1 MLLKK
6 GRGKGRADL
15 LLAVTALRL
24 VVSQLNVVLGETWFP
39 TVQLGGSDEM
49 PVCPTSEMESGH
61 GGGCRPSFPNALVT
75 AHIQAPPVLAGR
87 RGQRLN
93 WRFQMMSPTSGCRS
107 ACPLRAGLEVCTLA
121 CSLCSSP
128 ATREYLCVSFNI
140 DTSEME
146 SKEDT
151 LQS

>member
-39 TVQLGGSDEM
+39 MVQLGGSDEM

-61 GGGCRPSFPNALVT
+61 GGRCRPSFPNALVT

-93 WRFQMMSPTSGCRS
+93 WRFQMIEPHEWLQERLPTESRS
-107 ACPLRAGLEVCTLA
+107 EGVHPR
-121 CSLCSSP
+121 
-128 ATREYLCVSFNI
+128 
-140 DTSEME
+140 M
-146 SKEDT
+146 
-151 LQS
+151 